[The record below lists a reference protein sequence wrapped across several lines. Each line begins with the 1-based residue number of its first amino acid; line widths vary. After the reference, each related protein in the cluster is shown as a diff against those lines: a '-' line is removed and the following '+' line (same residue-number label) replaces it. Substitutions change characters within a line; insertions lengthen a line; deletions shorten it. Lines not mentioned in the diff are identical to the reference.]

1 MNAISLWILLP
12 QFLIS
17 IVSWI
22 QLILSMNR
30 YRGVCK
36 FTRTD
41 VWALVVFLHSGFVR
55 WIATLAVKGASL
67 RFQILTAFVGA
78 LLMWISF
85 VIVFNEGFLIPSRQQ
100 WWALG
105 MSVVVTSLWEV
116 NNRLLVQM

>member
-1 MNAISLWILLP
+1 MIAYYILIP
-12 QFLIS
+12 QFSIG

-30 YRGVCK
+30 FRGVCQ

-55 WIATLAVKGASL
+55 WIAALAIRGSSL
-67 RFQILTAFVGA
+67 AFQVFVAFVGTV
-78 LLMWISF
+78 LSWISF

-116 NNRLLVQM
+116 NNRLVIEM